1 MGGLDARHP
10 ATHAEKRKIDQ
21 FEVVSSAI
29 QRQVFVTGG
38 TGYIGR
44 QLITALLA
52 RGNDVRVLV
61 RPESLSRAP
70 AGVTRVVGNALD
82 ASTFASA
89 VNRTDTI
96 VHLVGTPHPSP
107 SKAAEFQRV
116 DLPSILASVEAARR
130 AEAAHLV
137 YVSVAHPAPLMHAY
151 IEARSAGERAI
162 ADAGLTAT
170 ILRPWYVLGPG
181 HRWPY
186 VLLPLYAVA
195 RLIPSQRESAMR
207 LGLVTL
213 RQMVT
218 ALVRAVEN
226 PPPAGSIRIVE
237 VPDIRRAA

>member
-1 MGGLDARHP
+1 VA
-10 ATHAEKRKIDQ
+10 
-21 FEVVSSAI
+21 
-29 QRQVFVTGG
+29 
-38 TGYIGR
+38 
-44 QLITALLA
+44 
-52 RGNDVRVLV
+52 
-61 RPESLSRAP
+61 
-70 AGVTRVVGNALD
+70 VVGDALD
-82 ASTFASA
+82 ASTFATA
-89 VNRTDTI
+89 VTHADTI

-137 YVSVAHPAPLMHAY
+137 YVSVAHPAPMMHAY
-151 IEARSAGERAI
+151 IEARSAGERAL

-186 VLLPLYAVA
+186 LLLPFYALA
-195 RLIPSQRESAMR
+195 RLIPSKRETALR
-207 LGLVTL
+207 LGLVTV

-226 PPPAGSIRIVE
+226 PPAIGSIRIVD
-237 VPDIRRAA
+237 VPAIRRAS